1 MDLVR
6 RVLPVLML
14 LISLF
19 LVLVSV
25 SVMLMLTLL
34 FSTELMLHMPMV
46 FLLDPALVLT
56 PSLRDLMLPLK
67 DMLLMLMD
75 MVLVTTASVMLML
88 ISLFS
93 MVVMPD
99 TPMLMALA
107 LPTLPMLDSALT
119 MSEFR
124 FLAKNMHPCP

>member
-1 MDLVR
+1 MGDMVWDT
-6 RVLPVLML
+6 MA
-14 LISLF
+14 
-19 LVLVSV
+19 

-34 FSTELMLHMPMV
+34 FSTELMLHMPME
-46 FLLDPALVLT
+46 FLLVPALVLT
-56 PSLRDLMLPLK
+56 QSLKVLMLPLK
-67 DMLLMLMD
+67 DMLPMLMD

-88 ISLFS
+88 IPLSS
-93 MVVMPD
+93 MVVMLD

-124 FLAKNMHPCP
+124 FLAKKYASMFLGLGA